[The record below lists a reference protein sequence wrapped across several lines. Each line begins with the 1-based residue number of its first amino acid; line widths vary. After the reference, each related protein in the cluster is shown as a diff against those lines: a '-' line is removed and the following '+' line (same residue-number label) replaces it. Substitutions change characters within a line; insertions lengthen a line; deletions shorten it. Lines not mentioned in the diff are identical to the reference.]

1 MGAEYLLEMKGISKG
16 FQGVQAL
23 KGAQLCVRHGEVHA
37 LMGENGA
44 GKSTLMKCLFGIYQ
58 MDEGEIYL
66 DGKLVHFANPRQALS
81 EGVAMVQQELEQV
94 PNLSVEDNIWLGRY
108 QRKGLFIDDARKH
121 NDTVKI
127 IRDLDMQVDPRR
139 KIKDLSVSEK
149 QMVDIV
155 KAVSYNAR
163 VIVLDEP
170 TSSLTETE
178 TEKLFTIIR
187 RLKADGCGVIY
198 ISHKVDEV
206 MEIADQV
213 TILRDGE
220 WITTQSTR
228 EITPHELM
236 RLMVNREMNS
246 RFPPKTNT
254 VGDVVMRVEG
264 LTSVYPPQIENVSF
278 ELHAGEILG
287 VGGLVGA
294 GRTELLETIFGLR
307 KRKSGSVTL
316 ADGKQ
321 QVTGIHRNDGMVFL
335 TEERRVTGI
344 FPLLDIRWN
353 TVASSLKMNRNKLG
367 FISMKKV
374 REHTQWSINAM
385 KTKTPSMKTL
395 ISNLSGG
402 NQQKVLFGRC
412 LLTEPDIMLLDEPT
426 RGIDVGAKYEI
437 YQLMIDL
444 ASQGKSIIFV
454 SSEMPELIGISDRI
468 LVMSNGR
475 ASGIIDSGE
484 ATQEMILHMA
494 TKYL

>member
-1 MGAEYLLEMKGISKG
+1 MKGISKG

-23 KGAQLCVRHGEVHA
+23 RDAQLRVRHGEVHA

-44 GKSTLMKCLFGIYQ
+44 GKSTLMKCLFGIYL
-58 MDEGEIYL
+58 MDAGEIWL
-66 DGKLVHFANPRQALS
+66 DGKQVHFASPRQALN

-121 NDTVKI
+121 NDTMKI
-127 IRDLDMQVDPRR
+127 IRDLDMQVDPRQ

-149 QMVDIV
+149 QMVDII

-178 TEKLFTIIR
+178 TEKLFAIIR

-220 WITTQSTR
+220 WITTQSTK
-228 EITPHELM
+228 EITPNELM

-264 LTSVYPPQIENVSF
+264 LTSVYAPRIENVSF

-287 VGGLVGA
+287 IGGLVGA

-307 KRKSGSVTL
+307 KRESGVVTL
-316 ADGKQ
+316 AGKGK
-321 QVTGIHRNDGMVFL
+321 QVTGVHRNDGMVFL
-335 TEERRVTGI
+335 TEERRLTGI

-374 REHTQWSINAM
+374 REHTQWSIDAM
-385 KTKTPSMKTL
+385 QTKTPSMKTL

-444 ASQGKSIIFV
+444 ARQGKSIIFV
-454 SSEMPELIGISDRI
+454 SSEMPELIGVSDRI

-475 ASGIIDSGE
+475 AAGIIDSRE
-484 ATQEMILHMA
+484 ATQEGILHLA
-494 TKYL
+494 TRYL